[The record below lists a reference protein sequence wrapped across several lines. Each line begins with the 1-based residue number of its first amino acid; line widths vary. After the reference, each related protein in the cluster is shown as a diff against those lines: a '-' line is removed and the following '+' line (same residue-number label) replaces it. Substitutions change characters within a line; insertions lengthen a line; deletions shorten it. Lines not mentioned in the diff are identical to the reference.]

1 MYMIRVLIAMNASL
15 LAVPRLGEALQFV
28 RSMTT
33 TGLKSV
39 SELVLQSKCKEI
51 ELAAVVLRDTRVYD
65 ARGDR

>member
-1 MYMIRVLIAMNASL
+1 
-15 LAVPRLGEALQFV
+15 
-28 RSMTT
+28 MTMT
-33 TGLKSV
+33 DLYSV